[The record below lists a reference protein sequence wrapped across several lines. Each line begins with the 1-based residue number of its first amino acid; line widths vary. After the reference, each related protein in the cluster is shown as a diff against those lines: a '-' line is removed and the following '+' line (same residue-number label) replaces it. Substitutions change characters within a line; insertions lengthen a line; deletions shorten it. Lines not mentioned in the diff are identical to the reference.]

1 LKNQI
6 TQSDL
11 MRMAGQI
18 AQKTTMATVT
28 RRRDTEAIAGMVDSL
43 ESAWA
48 GRFASSPAKEKS

>member
-1 LKNQI
+1 
-6 TQSDL
+6 